1 MANSGYSPEFL
12 SKLKSSCNIVSEISR
27 YVPLSRKGRT
37 YWGCCPF
44 HPEKTPSFA
53 VNEYEGYYHCF
64 GCGASGDVI
73 SFLEKIE
80 GIDFMQV
87 VKNLAESANIPLPA
101 FTGDENIIRRKKEKD
116 RLVYICTE
124 SAKYYHQELLKP
136 AGAIARNYLQKRQ
149 ITNETTTKM
158 GLGYSPDWQGIIT
171 YLKSLGVTIDEML
184 KAGVVSE
191 KNGKYYDAM
200 ALRLVFP
207 VFDHIGKVVGFS
219 GRALEDGALAKYKNT
234 QGTDIFN
241 KSTILFGLNNLRK
254 ARVQNKNYAILVEGQ
269 IDVVSLY
276 QAGFPNAIASLGTAF
291 NEHHLETIS
300 KFVDSIYICFD
311 GDGAGKKATEKCVE
325 LLKGTTFDVKILT
338 LPNKMDPDE
347 YIKSYGAESF
357 ENELKNAKTVKEYQI
372 DVLAEKYDLQDKNSI
387 AKFVETALNLVASYK
402 SILDRDIYLKKV
414 AEKANMNEEILRREL
429 NKKVLSVQSKNYE
442 QKPQSK
448 SLSMVNQNKLLKA
461 ETFVLACRLYKKEF
475 AQNISSEL
483 FENSFYKQFNQYL
496 IDNNPLL
503 SRVLDDFDVEKNDF
517 LKQVMNYDFSLIK
530 DEQKE
535 YVGCLKQLQLR
546 QLLKKQTELQI
557 SLQSAGE
564 SQRMKILG
572 ELQQI
577 IKQIQEKKTEE

>member
-1 MANSGYSPEFL
+1 MAKSGYSPEFL
-12 SKLKSSCNIVSEISR
+12 SKLKASCNIVSEISR
-27 YVPLSRKGRT
+27 YVPLSKKGRN

-44 HPEKTPSFA
+44 HHEKTPSFT

-64 GCGASGDVI
+64 GCGESGDVI

-101 FTGDENIIRRKKEKD
+101 FTGDENILKWKKQKD
-116 RLVYICTE
+116 RLIYICTE
-124 SAKYYHQELLKP
+124 TAKFYHQELLKP
-136 AGAIARNYLQKRQ
+136 SGKIARDYLQKRQ
-149 ITNETTTKM
+149 ITDETITKM
-158 GLGYSPDWQGIIT
+158 GLGYSPDWQSVIT
-171 YLKSLGVTIDEML
+171 YLKSLDISVEEMQ
-184 KAGVVSE
+184 KAGIISE
-191 KNGKYYDAM
+191 KNGRYFDAM
-200 ALRLVFP
+200 AQRLVFP
-207 VFDHIGKVVGFS
+207 VFDHLGKVVGFS
-219 GRALEDGALAKYKNT
+219 GRALTDTALAKYKNT

-291 NEHHLETIS
+291 NENHIETIS

-311 GDGAGKKATEKCVE
+311 GDGAGKKATERCVE
-325 LLKGTTFDVKILT
+325 LLKGTNFDVKILN

-347 YIKSYGAESF
+347 YIKNFGAESF
-357 ENELKNAKTVKEYQI
+357 ESQLQNAKTVKEYQI
-372 DVLAEKYDLQDKNSI
+372 DILAEKYDLTDKSNI
-387 AKFVETALNLVASYK
+387 TKFVQTALNLVASFK

-414 AEKANMNEEILRREL
+414 AEKSNMNEEILRREL
-429 NKKVLSVQSKNYE
+429 NKKVISQQSKVTE
-442 QKPQSK
+442 KRPVATAE
-448 SLSMVNQNKLLKA
+448 MVNQNKLLKA
-461 ETFVLACRLYKKEF
+461 EIFVLACRLYKKEF
-475 AQNISSEL
+475 AQNISSDL
-483 FENSFYKQFNQYL
+483 FENNFYRQFNQYL

-503 SRVLDDFDVEKNDF
+503 SRVLDDYDMEKNDF
-517 LKQVMNYDFSLIK
+517 LKQIMNYDFSLIK

-535 YVGCLKQLQLR
+535 YKGCLKQLELR
-546 QLLKKQTELQI
+546 KLLKKQTELQI
-557 SLQSAGE
+557 SLQSASE
-564 SQRMKILG
+564 ENRRKILG